1 MRRATPGGPV
11 QAPPASHAADPPLSL
26 AQILAAAE
34 AVLRR
39 FGPAKATVVD
49 VARALGVSHTAVY
62 RHVASKAEL
71 RDLVLDRWLE
81 ATVLPMRAIAAAE
94 GPAPERLRRLIDAL
108 IAVKRRRAAE
118 DPELFTAYR
127 TLAAEAQAVV
137 ARHLGELVD
146 LTAAVVRAG
155 MAEGAFRDW
164 DPVAAGR
171 CCSPPPAS
179 TTRPT
184 PPSGRTRPSTRRTRT
199 CGGCSWTGWPGS
211 PAPPP
216 PAPEARPPDAVHR
229 RTAARAGQYGTSPF
243 SRPNPDA
250 GA

>member
-155 MAEGAFRDW
+155 MAEGAFRDG

-171 CCSPPPAS
+171 AVLFATSRFHHPAHAAEWQD
-179 TTRPT
+179 PT
-184 PPSGRTRPSTRRTRT
+184 LDAAYQDVWRMLMDGLARVPGPSG
-199 CGGCSWTGWPGS
+199 
-211 PAPPP
+211 A
-216 PAPEARPPDAVHR
+216 
-229 RTAARAGQYGTSPF
+229 
-243 SRPNPDA
+243 
-250 GA
+250 